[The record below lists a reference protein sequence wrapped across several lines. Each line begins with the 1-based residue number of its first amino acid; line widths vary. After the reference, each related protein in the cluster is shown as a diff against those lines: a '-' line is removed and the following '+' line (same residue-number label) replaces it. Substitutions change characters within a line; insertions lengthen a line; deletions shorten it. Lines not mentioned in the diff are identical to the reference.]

1 MKTKADAKIEAARLA
16 VDSEAENFTEKATEI
31 YDFLTSGISLPDVEN
46 TFDPSLL
53 TASLTKLN
61 SVSPTSDE
69 SKKPETAEA

>member
-69 SKKPETAEA
+69 SKKSETAEA